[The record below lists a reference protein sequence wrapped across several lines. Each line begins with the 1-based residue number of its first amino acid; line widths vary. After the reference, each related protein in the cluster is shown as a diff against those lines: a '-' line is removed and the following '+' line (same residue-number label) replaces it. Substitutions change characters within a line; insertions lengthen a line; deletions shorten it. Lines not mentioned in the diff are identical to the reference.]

1 MSEVVLITGAN
12 KGLGFQT
19 ARVLGKRGFH
29 VLLAARSAELGAAA
43 VKTLT
48 DEGSKV
54 TFIPLEVTNEESILA
69 AAKLVESTVGRLD
82 VLINNAGILNYN
94 TNMNPA
100 PVVDMRREMEVN
112 YFGVVNVTNA
122 FIPLLSKAE
131 NPRIVNLSSI
141 LGSHGAHANP
151 ESPIY
156 GHLTSGYN
164 ASKAALNMYTQNLS
178 IALKNFKVNSAH
190 PGWVKTDMGGENAP
204 LNIDEGV
211 ETSVA
216 LATLDKDGPTGKFFH
231 RGQEVP
237 W

>member
-43 VKTLT
+43 V
-48 DEGSKV
+48 
-54 TFIPLEVTNEESILA
+54 
-69 AAKLVESTVGRLD
+69 
-82 VLINNAGILNYN
+82 N